1 MKTDYTVNDLRER
14 IILEKA
20 DITVDAELNRI
31 PTYVPMRMVYAA
43 MIPQRPVTTFTGVV
57 INAQVKY
64 TVVIRKQP
72 LEAKIERITWN
83 AEHYY
88 PVSPWVETKNLLIG
102 EFSVEVPGNG

>member
-20 DITVDAELNRI
+20 DVTVDEELNRI
-31 PTYVPMRMVYAA
+31 PTYVPMRTVYAA
-43 MIPQRPVTTFTGVV
+43 MIPQRATTTFSGVV
-57 INAQVKY
+57 INTQVKY
-64 TVVIRKQP
+64 TVVIRKQR
-72 LEAKIERITWN
+72 LDAKIERITWN

-88 PVSPWVETKNLLIG
+88 PVSPWVETRDLLIG